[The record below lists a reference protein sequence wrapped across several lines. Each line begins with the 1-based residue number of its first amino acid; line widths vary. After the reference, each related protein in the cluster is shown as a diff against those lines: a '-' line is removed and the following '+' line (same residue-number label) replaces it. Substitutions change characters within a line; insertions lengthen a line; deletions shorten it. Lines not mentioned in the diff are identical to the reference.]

1 MRPAA
6 VLPEAED
13 VTFKGMADVT
23 ELLAATASGV
33 RRGQLDCKVGNC
45 LTYIAATA
53 LKAIQQGDL
62 EQRMARLEEQLAAL
76 NSVKGEK
83 R

>member
-1 MRPAA
+1 
-6 VLPEAED
+6 VLPDAGD
-13 VTFKGMADVT
+13 VTFKSMADVT

-62 EQRMARLEEQLAAL
+62 ERRLAEIEAQLAAAAGG
-76 NSVKGEK
+76 NG